1 MTTSPTLRTTLFR
14 AFLFGAFLS
23 TSWADAG
30 NKKTYVTF
38 RQPVEVPGAVLPPGK
53 YVMKLLDSPSNR
65 HVVQIAGEDEKRV
78 YCTILAVPDYRPR
91 PVNRTVLTFYEMP
104 AGQPQALRAWFYPGD
119 SHGQGFTY
127 PRRRAIEIAQ
137 ASRQQVAVA
146 SVERPPVPLV
156 PAVPAKR
163 EPRAETALATVAETA
178 AEPGAAET
186 AAEAEPAM
194 PAEDLPGTGRPTMLL
209 VGLAGA
215 GALATAAVLRLL
227 VKKLA

>member
-1 MTTSPTLRTTLFR
+1 MTTSPMLRTTLFR

-104 AGQPQALRAWFYPGD
+104 AGQPQVLRAWFYPGD

-127 PRRRAIEIAQ
+127 PRGRAIEIAQ
-137 ASRQQVAVA
+137 ASRQRVAVA
-146 SVERPPVPLV
+146 SVERPPVP
-156 PAVPAKR
+156 AVTAKR
-163 EPRAETALATVAETA
+163 EQRAEIVPETA
-178 AEPGAAET
+178 AETAVEPEAIRT

-194 PAEDLPGTGRPTMLL
+194 PVEDLPETGAGRPTMLL

-215 GALATAAVLRLL
+215 GALATAAVLRML
-227 VKKLA
+227 VKRLA

>member
-1 MTTSPTLRTTLFR
+1 MTSSPMLRTTLFR

-91 PVNRTVLTFYEMP
+91 PVNRTVLTFSEMP

-146 SVERPPVPLV
+146 SVEPPPV

-163 EPRAETALATVAETA
+163 EPRPEIALETA

-186 AAEAEPAM
+186 AAEAEPAVA
-194 PAEDLPGTGRPTMLL
+194 AEDLADAGAGSPTMLL

-215 GALATAAVLRLL
+215 GALATAAVLRML
-227 VKKLA
+227 VKRLA